1 MFYALRVFYGWA
13 LTLFYFLTFELDWQN
28 HKYVHTVVFISSWC
42 CHTSG
47 KTDKS
52 MWGQKNVETLNVM
65 HYSKS
70 LTWCVPSGFHVS
82 LVFWSLL
89 LFVCFFYQTER
100 RRVADV
106 RGSFANS
113 AISPVRQYP
122 PLPTPPTLPPPLV
135 LHYPHRTLQMHSVPS
150 GKKNPWLSF
159 FPLFMSSVLPSLVII
174 RRDDGGNRLE
184 SSL

>member
-1 MFYALRVFYGWA
+1 MCIQWFSFLLDAVTQVEKQINPWNLKRDALFQVVDMVCAQWISCLPCVLIPPPFC
-13 LTLFYFLTFELDWQN
+13 LFF
-28 HKYVHTVVFISSWC
+28 
-42 CHTSG
+42 
-47 KTDKS
+47 
-52 MWGQKNVETLNVM
+52 
-65 HYSKS
+65 
-70 LTWCVPSGFHVS
+70 
-82 LVFWSLL
+82 
-89 LFVCFFYQTER
+89 FFYQTER

-150 GKKNPWLSF
+150 GKKNPWLSL

-174 RRDDGGNRLE
+174 RCDDGGNRLE